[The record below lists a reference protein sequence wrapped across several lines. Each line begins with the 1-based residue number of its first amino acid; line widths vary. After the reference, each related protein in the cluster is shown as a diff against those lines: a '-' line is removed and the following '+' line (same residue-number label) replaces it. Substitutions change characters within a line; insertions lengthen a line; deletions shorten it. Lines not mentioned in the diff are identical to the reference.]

1 MMNYEITVYDTLSSS
16 DPNRN
21 EVGSYEMNADSEFD
35 ASNRF
40 PDEPEYHRILMTL
53 PDDRRGNT
61 HVSIR
66 NKYLDRMAA
75 SIVIRGTTD
84 RIVEKEDF
92 KHMKPGTLILRNGNG
107 KPRYLNSDK
116 MQYVRLADDGRH
128 FETEITC
135 NLTGSRGEDV
145 VRLPEC
151 RSVTDVPFYMDQ
163 LNGTF
168 RVINISSITVSVM
181 DGNEQKPVSIS
192 PGPDKPPVRDKV
204 MHAFGEPSRYYN
216 DHPVWDITI
225 DGPDIQ
231 CGIKRNDER
240 HRIGD
245 KSVEDDFARA
255 VADIPVDE
263 ISVDKDR

>member
-75 SIVIRGTTD
+75 SIVVHGVTD
-84 RIVEKEDF
+84 RVVEEEDF
-92 KHMKPGTLILRNGNG
+92 KHMKPGTLILRNGDG
-107 KPRYLNSDK
+107 EPRYLNSDK

-128 FETEITC
+128 FEMEISC
-135 NLTGSRGEDV
+135 DLTGPRGEDV

-168 RVINISSITVSVM
+168 RVTDVSNITVSVM
-181 DGNEQKPVSIS
+181 DGNETKPASII
-192 PGPDKPPVRDKV
+192 PGTGRPSVRDST
-204 MHAFGEPSRYYN
+204 MRAFGEPLL
-216 DHPVWDITI
+216 
-225 DGPDIQ
+225 
-231 CGIKRNDER
+231 
-240 HRIGD
+240 
-245 KSVEDDFARA
+245 
-255 VADIPVDE
+255 
-263 ISVDKDR
+263 